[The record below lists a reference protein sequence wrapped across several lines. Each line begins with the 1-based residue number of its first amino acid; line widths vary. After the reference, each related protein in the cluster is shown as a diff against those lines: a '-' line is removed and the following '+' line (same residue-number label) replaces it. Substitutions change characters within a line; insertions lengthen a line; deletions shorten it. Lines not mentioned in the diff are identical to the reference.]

1 MASRLT
7 AFAAALAVSAGLTF
21 GAQAQTIEF
30 VAGQLGGG
38 WYTMATGMAKLLQD
52 KNAGLQVRV
61 VPGGGTANPTKI
73 QQGQSQL
80 GMGLDIFAKAARDG
94 TEIYAGNPHSK
105 LMMLGQSFSDNYL
118 HVMRAEGASLSFED
132 IFKTKNIK
140 IGVTKAGSSDEMSYR
155 FVMEHY
161 GTSYD
166 KMRANGVRIVQG
178 DYNELAS
185 AWKDKHVDY
194 MFIVLGIPGAAVID
208 MGQGRKGEL
217 LAWPDSL
224 AAAMS
229 NKYGYSRGAFPAT
242 TYPSFQSGPVST
254 IIMAT
259 TLMVSS
265 DVSDDVA
272 YKITKTLCESEAEL
286 PKIHAS
292 MSDYKCA
299 AAIKTKPI
307 PVHPGALRFYKERG
321 IAS

>member
-1 MASRLT
+1 MKRRLT
-7 AFAAALAVSAGLTF
+7 VLAAALGLTAGIAVSAS
-21 GAQAQTIEF
+21 AQTIEF

-52 KNAGLQVRV
+52 KNPGLQVRV

-80 GMGLDIFAKAARDG
+80 GMGLDIFAKAAREG
-94 TEIYAGNPHSK
+94 TVIYQGTPHTK
-105 LMMLGQSFSDNYL
+105 VMMIGQSFSDNYL
-118 HVMRAEGASLSFED
+118 HVMRAEGATLGFEE
-132 IFKTKNIK
+132 IFKTKNVK
-140 IGVTKAGSSDEMSYR
+140 IGVTKAGSSDEMSFR
-155 FVMEHY
+155 FAMEHY

-194 MFIVLGIPGAAVID
+194 MFIVLGIPGAAVQD

-217 LAWPDSL
+217 LAWPESI
-224 AAAMS
+224 AAPVAQ
-229 NKYGYSRGAFPAT
+229 KYGYSRGAFPAS
-242 TYPSFQSGPVST
+242 TYPAFQKGPVPT
-254 IIMAT
+254 LIMAT

-265 DVSDDVA
+265 DLGDEVA
-272 YKITKTLCESEAEL
+272 YKVTKTLCEGEADL

-292 MSDYKCA
+292 MADFKCA
-299 AAIKTKPI
+299 SAIKTTPV
-307 PVHPGALRFYKERG
+307 PVHPGALRYYKERG
-321 IAS
+321 ISS